1 MKSENGIVFY
11 GTPDFAVAS
20 LEALVDR
27 GFNILCVVTAP
38 DRPAGRGLALKE
50 SPVKKFAISRNI
62 PVLQPEKLKSPDF
75 FDAITLLGPV
85 LQIVVAFR
93 MLPKQIWNL
102 PVKGTFNLHASLLPD
117 YRGAAPI
124 NHAVINGETET
135 GVTTFFIEEEIDT
148 GNILFSEKTEI
159 GPEETAGELHDR
171 LMMIGASLVVKTTS
185 AIFEG
190 TVHPVPQQNLIK
202 DHSLFRLAPKLT
214 KPDCRIDWNNDA
226 VSLMNQIRGLSPYPA
241 AFSELTDMDGH
252 RHYTRIFRSSAELL
266 AHPYYPGEVF
276 SDGKSY
282 LKIAVGNGFIHLLQL
297 QPEGRRTMQ
306 IEEFLRGYGRLFVR
320 IPT

>member
-20 LEALVDR
+20 LEALVDS
-27 GFNILCVVTAP
+27 GFDIIGVVTAP

-75 FDAITLLGPV
+75 FDAITALNPV

-93 MLPKQIWNL
+93 MLPKQIWDL
-102 PVKGTFNLHASLLPD
+102 PSMGTFNLHASLLPD

-135 GVTTFFIEEEIDT
+135 GVTTFLIEEEIDT

-159 GPEETAGELHDR
+159 GAEETAGELHDR
-171 LMMIGASLVVKTTS
+171 LMKIGAALVVQTTTM
-185 AIFEG
+185 ILEG
-190 TVHPVPQQNLIK
+190 FYTSIPQLEMMK
-202 DHSLFRLAPKLT
+202 VDTPSKLAPKLS
-214 KPDCRIDWNNDA
+214 KDHCRIDWNNDVVA
-226 VSLMNQIRGLSPYPA
+226 VMNLIRGLSPYPA
-241 AFSELTDMDGH
+241 AFSELTDLNGH
-252 RHYTRIFRSSAELL
+252 SHYTRIFRSSVELIE
-266 AHPYYPGEVF
+266 HEFYPGEVF

-282 LKIAVGNGFIHLLQL
+282 LKIAVKNGFIHLLQL
-297 QPEGRRTMQ
+297 QPEGRRMMQ
-306 IEEFLRGYGRLFVR
+306 IEEFLRGYGRLFMR